1 MRAATGVWRWR
12 RNPLRRTTDLVEA
25 WVALTAAALL
35 CLLVPLAGWAAGS
48 SAHGSLQRAVRTQ
61 QEQRLPTTAR
71 VVRLE
76 DRPASGPRT
85 AESGG
90 EERLRRSVVARWTAP
105 DGTARTGVVAIARRH
120 SAPGDTFS
128 LWTDREGHPVS
139 PPMPAGTARAHTV
152 IAGLMAA
159 LLAGLLVEIVRRL
172 AVRRLVLRRY
182 ARLDRAWASA
192 GPDWGRAD
200 TGS

>member
-12 RNPLRRTTDLVEA
+12 HNPLRRTTDLVEA
-25 WVALTAAALL
+25 WVAFTAAALL
-35 CLLVPLAGWAAGS
+35 CLLVPLVGWAAGS
-48 SAHGSLQRAVRTQ
+48 SANGSLQRAVRTQ

-71 VVRLE
+71 VVRL
-76 DRPASGPRT
+76 DDGPASGPRT
-85 AESGG
+85 AESAG

-105 DGTARTGVVAIARRH
+105 DGTTRTGTVATARRH
-120 SAPGDTFS
+120 SSPGDSFA
-128 LWTDREGHPVS
+128 LWTNRAGHPVS
-139 PPMPAGTARAHTV
+139 PPMPTGTARAHAV

-159 LLAGLLVEIVRRL
+159 LLTGLLVETVRRL

>member
-12 RNPLRRTTDLVEA
+12 RNPLRRTTDLIEA

-48 SAHGSLQRAVRTQ
+48 SASASLQRAVRTQ

-71 VVRLE
+71 VVRLA
-76 DRPASGPRT
+76 DGPASGPRT
-85 AESGG
+85 TETAG

-105 DGTARTGVVAIARRH
+105 DGTIRTETVPTARRH
-120 SAPGDTFS
+120 SAPGDAFP
-128 LWTDREGHPVS
+128 LWTDRDGRPVS
-139 PPMPAGTARAHTV
+139 PPMPASTARAHAL

-159 LLAGLLVEIVRRL
+159 LLAGLLVETVRRL

>member
-1 MRAATGVWRWR
+1 MRAATGLWRWR
-12 RNPLRRTTDLVEA
+12 HNPLRRTTDLIEA
-25 WVALTAAALL
+25 WVAFAAVVLL

-48 SAHGSLQRAVRTQ
+48 SANGSLQRAVRAQ

-71 VVRLE
+71 VVRLA
-76 DRPASGPRT
+76 DGPASGPRT
-85 AESGG
+85 TETAG

-105 DGTARTGVVAIARRH
+105 DGTARTGTVPTARRH
-120 SAPGDTFS
+120 SAPGDAFP
-128 LWTDREGHPVS
+128 LWTDRDGHPVS
-139 PPMPAGTARAHTV
+139 APMRAGTARAHAAVT
-152 IAGLMAA
+152 GLTAA
-159 LLAGLLVEIVRRL
+159 LLTGLLVETVRRL
-172 AVRRLVLRRY
+172 AVRRLLVRRY